1 MINCLSKR
9 PELLDQA
16 SSLPAEENSS
26 FLELMNLFQSKLSCL
41 ASSVNCKGAVKRTKK
56 VAKTKP
62 ILEREEMPVDLVDL
76 PESDESDYCDLQNKF
91 ATLAV
96 NC

>member
-1 MINCLSKR
+1 
-9 PELLDQA
+9 
-16 SSLPAEENSS
+16 
-26 FLELMNLFQSKLSCL
+26 
-41 ASSVNCKGAVKRTKK
+41 

-62 ILEREEMPVDLVDL
+62 ILEREEMPVDSVDL